1 MALETEIILRAF
13 QRLTDDQCRELG
25 FNPEFARPDWMI
37 CTVLAVPPLS
47 VRPSVIMDDNQR
59 MEDDLTHQ
67 LLMIVRSNNSLR
79 DKMDKGESA
88 DILTKSTMLLQ

>member
-1 MALETEIILRAF
+1 
-13 QRLTDDQCRELG
+13 
-25 FNPEFARPDWMI
+25 MI

>member
-1 MALETEIILRAF
+1 
-13 QRLTDDQCRELG
+13 
-25 FNPEFARPDWMI
+25 MI

-67 LLMIVRSNNSLR
+67 LLMIIRSNNTLR
-79 DKMDKGESA
+79 DKMDKGEAA
-88 DILTKSTMLLQ
+88 DVLTKSTMLLQ